1 VAENILTVTDNSFQA
16 DVLDSDVPVLV
27 DFWAEWCGP
36 CRMVAPI
43 VEEIA
48 NENVGRFKVAKV
60 DVDKNP
66 DTPRM
71 FGIMG
76 IPTLI
81 LFKEGKAA
89 ERIVGFVPKA
99 QLWKRL
105 EAHVQSSMT
114 G

>member
-1 VAENILTVTDNSFQA
+1 MSDNVMTVTDSSFQA
-16 DVLDSDVPVLV
+16 DVLEAEQPVLV

-36 CRMVAPI
+36 CRMVAPV

-48 NENVGRFKVAKV
+48 GENVGRFKVAKV

-66 DTPRM
+66 DTPRQY
-71 FGIMG
+71 GVMG

-89 ERIVGFVPKA
+89 ERIVGFMPKA

-105 EAHVQSSMT
+105 ERHLS
-114 G
+114 